1 MKKRITMILGLVC
14 LSTLTACSNSEN
26 VKEKNIRRT
35 SNSSKRSGNNK
46 GAQWGGLLSRK
57 IPQTC

>member
-26 VKEKNIRRT
+26 VKEKT
-35 SNSSKRSGNNK
+35 S
-46 GAQWGGLLSRK
+46 
-57 IPQTC
+57 

>member
-26 VKEKNIRRT
+26 VKEKHQKNQQQLKT
-35 SNSSKRSGNNK
+35 EQK
-46 GAQWGGLLSRK
+46 Q
-57 IPQTC
+57 